1 MRHNFDGDN
10 AVEFHADEEGVQMNF
25 SVVTETVLNYRKEGK
40 IEKDWKKEIE
50 EDFKRRK

>member
-1 MRHNFDGDN
+1 
-10 AVEFHADEEGVQMNF
+10 MNF

-50 EDFKRRK
+50 ADYDRRK